1 MSNENAN
8 SETQVELNAV
18 EWMIAEFQGRM
29 TADNSEHHELQ
40 VQGWML
46 TWKQVQEAYR
56 IGRSIVLDA
65 GNAEAYKAALKRASI
80 PEAGEKANKWLPFTK
95 LVFGKWD
102 AAETVFCV
110 DRSAEKYA
118 NYFRYFEDE
127 KVQVE
132 HVIDT
137 IKKASVTEADGKIV
151 RFLKAIEKMD
161 REAHRAKSS
170 GFTPEEKLSA
180 GLNRKADDVF
190 RIAKPETIPNG
201 VDKGTLWFEVD
212 GDELVVYGCEELK
225 VEAFEKLARK
235 KGAALLAKVND
246 LGKQMA
252 VKIALGEAVSEMA

>member
-8 SETQVELNAV
+8 SETQVELNVV
-18 EWMIAEFQGRM
+18 ERMIAEFQGRM
-29 TADNSEHHELQ
+29 TADNSEHQNLQ

-65 GNAEAYKAALKRASI
+65 GNAEAYKDALKRAGI
-80 PEAGEKANKWLPFTK
+80 PEAGEKANKWLPFAK
-95 LVFGKWD
+95 LVFGHWD

-137 IKKASVTEADGKIV
+137 IEKASFDGS

-170 GFTPEEKLSA
+170 GFTPEQKLSA
-180 GLNRKADDVF
+180 GLNRNADDVF

-235 KGAALLAKVND
+235 KGSAILAGTND
-246 LGKQMA
+246 LGKQIA
-252 VKIALGEAVSEMA
+252 VKIALGEAVSEVA